1 MKVSV
6 IGYSGSG
13 KSTLA
18 KKLSEISDVPLLY
31 LDKVRFLPGW
41 KERPEQEC
49 IEIIENFLKN
59 NEWVIDGNYN
69 NWLYDR
75 RMKESDLIIFMNLSR
90 IRCFIGALKRYLTY
104 KKKRRESITEG
115 CPEKLDSEFVKWVL
129 HEGRKADRRKRFN
142 SVCGKYSDKT
152 IICRSR
158 RDVKAKVL
166 NKSFIHEC
174 R

>member
-75 RMKESDLIIFMNLSR
+75 RMKESDLII
-90 IRCFIGALKRYLTY
+90 
-104 KKKRRESITEG
+104 
-115 CPEKLDSEFVKWVL
+115 WVL
-129 HEGRKADRRKRFN
+129 YEGRKADRRKRFN